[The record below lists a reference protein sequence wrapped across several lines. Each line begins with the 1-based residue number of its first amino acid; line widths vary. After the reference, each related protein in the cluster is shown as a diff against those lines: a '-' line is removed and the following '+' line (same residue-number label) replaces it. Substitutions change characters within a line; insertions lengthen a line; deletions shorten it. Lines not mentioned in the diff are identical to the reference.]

1 MVEGHARLTCERSG
15 LTPAQAEMLA
25 ILAASGAAVPLHT
38 LADAMGLRA
47 ARISE
52 LVVLLEMKGFVSKR
66 RLSEGRNISVDLT
79 SDGDQRASMIAGWS
93 ATLVQAVETL
103 PSDEQMMLLQSLD
116 SIVAALRDMIS
127 GMADG

>member
-1 MVEGHARLTCERSG
+1 
-15 LTPAQAEMLA
+15 
-25 ILAASGAAVPLHT
+25 
-38 LADAMGLRA
+38 MGLRA

-116 SIVAALRDMIS
+116 SIVAALRGMIS